1 MNKDTASLLLA
12 LVDEIDSPVEAALDV
27 LSGVV
32 LKMETQVLD
41 ALVQVVFCRVVGGTV
56 DDMSNLVFV
65 ELIIVLSHVVTSK
78 VDELV

>member
-1 MNKDTASLLLA
+1 VNKDTASLLLA